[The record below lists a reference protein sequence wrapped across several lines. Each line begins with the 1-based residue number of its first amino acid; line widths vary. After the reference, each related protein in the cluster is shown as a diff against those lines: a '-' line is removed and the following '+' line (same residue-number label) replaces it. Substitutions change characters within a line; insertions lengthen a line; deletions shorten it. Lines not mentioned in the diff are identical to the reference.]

1 MITPQKKKKNRF
13 LPDFEKQSIYSLRYE
28 EMQAWL
34 VEHGQQKFRAKQIFE
49 WLYEKRVDT
58 IDEMTNLSKDLRA
71 LLKDNFTIT
80 TLETAVKQESRDGTI
95 KFLFELQDGYT
106 IETVL
111 MRHEYGNSVCVTTQV
126 GCRIGCTFCAS
137 TLGGLKRNLEAGEI
151 VAQVLTVQKA
161 LDATDER
168 VSSIVI
174 MGIGEP
180 FENYDEMMDFLKI
193 VNHDNGLNIGAR
205 HITVSTSG
213 IIPKIYDFADEE
225 IQINFAVSLHAA
237 NDEIRSKVMPI
248 NRAYSIDKLME
259 AIQYYQE
266 KTNRRITF
274 EYGLFGGVN
283 DQLTH
288 ARELAHLIQGLNCHV
303 NLIPVNHVP
312 ERNYVKT
319 SKEDIFKFEKELKR
333 LGINATI
340 RRNQGSDIDAAC
352 GQLRAKER
360 QVETR

>member
-1 MITPQKKKKNRF
+1 MITAEKKKKNKF
-13 LPDFEKQSIYSLRYE
+13 LPDFEKQSIYSLRFDE
-28 EMQAWL
+28 LQGWL
-34 VEHGQQKFRAKQIFE
+34 KENGQQSFRAKQIYE
-49 WLYEKRVDT
+49 WLYDKRVDSFE
-58 IDEMTNLSKDLRA
+58 EMTNLSKALRQ
-71 LLKDNFTIT
+71 LLADHFTIT
-80 TLETAVKQESRDGTI
+80 TLATVVRQESRDGTI

-111 MRHEYGNSVCVTTQV
+111 MRHDYGNSVCVTTQV

-151 VAQVLTVQKA
+151 VSQVLTVQKA
-161 LDATDER
+161 LDETDER

-193 VNHDNGLNIGAR
+193 VNDDHSLNIGAR

-213 IIPKIYDFADEE
+213 IVPRIYDFADESL
-225 IQINFAVSLHAA
+225 QINFAVSLHAA
-237 NDEIRSKVMPI
+237 NNEIRSKLMPI
-248 NRAYSIDKLME
+248 NRAYNVDKLME

-266 KTNRRITF
+266 KTKRRITF

-283 DQLTH
+283 DQLEH
-288 ARELAHLIQGLNCHV
+288 ARELAKLIKPLNCHV

-319 SKEDIFKFEKELKR
+319 PK
-333 LGINATI
+333 
-340 RRNQGSDIDAAC
+340 
-352 GQLRAKER
+352 
-360 QVETR
+360 

>member
-1 MITPQKKKKNRF
+1 MPAIQKKKNKFMPN
-13 LPDFEKQSIYSLRYE
+13 FERPSIYSLQLGE
-28 EMQAWL
+28 LEDWLTDQA
-34 VEHGQQKFRAKQIFE
+34 EPRFRAKQIFD
-49 WLYEKRVDT
+49 WLYVKR
-58 IDEMTNLSKDLRA
+58 INAFSEMTNLSIELREKLA
-71 LLKDNFTIT
+71 QSFEIT
-80 TLETAVKQESRDGTI
+80 TLEVAVKQESKDGTI

-151 VAQVLTVQKA
+151 VSQVLTVQKA
-161 LDATDER
+161 LDETDER
-168 VSSIVI
+168 VSQVVI

-193 VNHDNGLNIGAR
+193 INHDKGLNIGAR

-213 IIPKIYDFADEE
+213 IIPKIYDFADESL
-225 IQINFAVSLHAA
+225 QINFALSLHAA
-237 NDEIRSKVMPI
+237 DNETRSRLMPI
-248 NRAYSIDKLME
+248 NRAYDLDKLME
-259 AIQYYQE
+259 AIEYYVN

-283 DQLTH
+283 DQVHH
-288 ARELAHLIQGLNCHV
+288 AKELAKLIKHLNCHV

-312 ERNYVKT
+312 ERDYVKT
-319 SKEDIFKFEKELKR
+319 PKEDIFKFEKELKR
-333 LGINATI
+333 HGINATI
-340 RRNQGSDIDAAC
+340 RRNQGADIDAAC

-360 QVETR
+360 KEETR

>member
-180 FENYDEMMDFLKI
+180 FENYDEMIDFLKI

-237 NDEIRSKVMPI
+237 NDEIRSKLMPI

>member
-13 LPDFEKQSIYSLRYE
+13 LPGFEKQSIYSLRYE

-237 NDEIRSKVMPI
+237 NDEIRSKLMPI

>member
-1 MITPQKKKKNRF
+1 LI
-13 LPDFEKQSIYSLRYE
+13 DQSE
-28 EMQAWL
+28 P
-34 VEHGQQKFRAKQIFE
+34 KFRAKQIFD
-49 WLYEKRVDT
+49 WLYVKRVDAFS
-58 IDEMTNLSKDLRA
+58 EMTNLSKELREK
-71 LLKDNFTIT
+71 LVQSFEIT
-80 TLETAVKQESRDGTI
+80 TLEVAVKQESKDGTI

-137 TLGGLKRNLEAGEI
+137 SIGGLKRNLEAGEI

-168 VSSIVI
+168 VSQVVI

-180 FENYDEMMDFLKI
+180 FENYDEMMGFLKI
-193 VNHDNGLNIGAR
+193 INHDKGLNIGAR

-213 IIPKIYDFADEE
+213 IVPKIYDFADESV
-225 IQINFAVSLHAA
+225 QINFALSLHAA
-237 NDEIRSKVMPI
+237 DNETRSRLMPI
-248 NRAYSIDKLME
+248 NRAYDLDKLME
-259 AIQYYQE
+259 AIEYYVN

-283 DQLTH
+283 DQVHH
-288 ARELAHLIQGLNCHV
+288 AKALAKLIKHLNCHV

-312 ERNYVKT
+312 ERDYVKT

-333 LGINATI
+333 NGINATI
-340 RRNQGSDIDAAC
+340 RRNQGADIDAAC

-360 QVETR
+360 KEETR